1 MTIAI
6 RPIRKKETDAVYQM
20 FQDIPA
26 TENGAEN
33 KANGMTPEEFDNF
46 CKLNVSYAKKEGLPP
61 GRVPQ
66 TIYIIFNDNIPV
78 GFGKFRPF
86 LNEDCIRRKIG
97 HFAFM
102 ISPKFRNKGFATQ
115 FLSFIKK
122 EAEQLGLTE
131 IEGGALKENLAS
143 RRTMEKNGGKI
154 KEEFQNKVIYVIPVY
169 SNPTLSSKNFTF

>member
-1 MTIAI
+1 MTII
-6 RPIRKKETDAVYQM
+6 PRPIQEKEPEAVYQM

-26 TENGAEN
+26 EENGAGN
-33 KANGMTPEEFDNF
+33 KANGMTLTEFDEY
-46 CKLNVSYAKKEGLPP
+46 CKLNVSYAKKEGLPE

-86 LNEDCIRRKIG
+86 LNEDCIKRKIG
-97 HFAFM
+97 HFAYM

-131 IEGGALKENLAS
+131 IEGGALKENIAS
-143 RRTMEKNGGKI
+143 RRVMEKNGGKI
-154 KEEFQNKVIYVIPVY
+154 KEEPEDKVIYVIPLG
-169 SNPTLSSKNFTF
+169 SNSR